1 MCVTCIL
8 LILWS
13 GHILCVPTSHSM
25 RTLSGQERK
34 DWLAENGLV
43 LRGRTVA
50 EQKSCLEQL
59 CFSEKV
65 RPNLSRL
72 IYTHKSSPGHI
83 YIYEYISVNKYIKF
97 LDMHSM
103 ALCVQ

>member
-83 YIYEYISVNKYIKF
+83 YI
-97 LDMHSM
+97 
-103 ALCVQ
+103 